1 MSFLTMF
8 VVGAISAFEF
18 FYILYSFD
26 KTIFL
31 TVLGYKVYIDAIFG
45 FGITAYM
52 ALSGT
57 ISGVV
62 IASISG
68 LIFTGVLYV
77 THKVFGDRKWNSK
90 EKKWAVTEPKWKI
103 EEMKAK
109 AKTLLSKFPQPSLP
123 QGALPC

>member
-26 KTIFL
+26 KAVFL

-45 FGITAYM
+45 FGITTYM

-90 EKKWAVTEPKWKI
+90 EKKWVVTEPEWKI
-103 EEMKAK
+103 EDIKAK
-109 AKTLLSKFPQPSLP
+109 AKSLLSKFPTLSPP

>member
-26 KTIFL
+26 KTLFL
-31 TVLGYKVYIDAIFG
+31 TVLGYKVYIDAFFG

-52 ALSGT
+52 ALPGT

-90 EKKWAVTEPKWKI
+90 EKKWVVTEPKWKL

>member
-26 KTIFL
+26 KTLFL

-90 EKKWAVTEPKWKI
+90 EKKWVVTEPKWKL

>member
-1 MSFLTMF
+1 MSLLTMF

-31 TVLGYKVYIDAIFG
+31 TVLGYKVYVDAIFG

-57 ISGVV
+57 ISGIV
-62 IASISG
+62 IAAMSG

-77 THKVFGDRKWNSK
+77 THKLFGDRKWNSK
-90 EKKWAVTEPKWKI
+90 EKKWVINNPEWKVEDI
-103 EEMKAK
+103 KAK
-109 AKTLLSKFPQPSLP
+109 AKSLLSKFPTLSPP

>member
-26 KTIFL
+26 RTIFL

-57 ISGVV
+57 ISGIV
-62 IASISG
+62 IAAISG

-77 THKVFGDRKWNSK
+77 THKLFGDRKWNSK
-90 EKKWAVTEPKWKI
+90 EKKWVINNPAWKVEDI
-103 EEMKAK
+103 KAK
-109 AKTLLSKFPQPSLP
+109 AKSLLSKLPTLSPP

>member
-1 MSFLTMF
+1 MSLLTMF

-31 TVLGYKVYIDAIFG
+31 TVLGYKVYVDAIFG
-45 FGITAYM
+45 LGITAYM

-57 ISGVV
+57 ISGIV
-62 IASISG
+62 IAAMSG

-77 THKVFGDRKWNSK
+77 THKLFGDRKWNSK
-90 EKKWAVTEPKWKI
+90 EKKWVINNPEWKVEDI
-103 EEMKAK
+103 KAK
-109 AKTLLSKFPQPSLP
+109 AKSLLSKFPTLSPP

>member
-1 MSFLTMF
+1 MSLLTMF

-26 KTIFL
+26 KAVFL
-31 TVLGYKVYIDAIFG
+31 TVLGYKVYVDAIFG

-57 ISGVV
+57 ISGIV
-62 IASISG
+62 IAAMSG

-77 THKVFGDRKWNSK
+77 THKLFGDRKWNSK
-90 EKKWAVTEPKWKI
+90 EKKWVINNPEWKVEDI
-103 EEMKAK
+103 KAK
-109 AKTLLSKFPQPSLP
+109 AKSLLSKFPQPSLP

>member
-26 KTIFL
+26 KTLFL

-90 EKKWAVTEPKWKI
+90 EKKWVVTEPKWKL

-109 AKTLLSKFPQPSLP
+109 AKTLLSKLPQPSLP

>member
-1 MSFLTMF
+1 MF

-26 KTIFL
+26 KTVFL

-52 ALSGT
+52 TLSGT

-90 EKKWAVTEPKWKI
+90 EKKWVVTEPKWKT
-103 EEMKAK
+103 EEIKAK

>member
-1 MSFLTMF
+1 MSLLTMF

-26 KTIFL
+26 KAVFL
-31 TVLGYKVYIDAIFG
+31 TVLGYKVYVDAIFG

-57 ISGVV
+57 ISGIV
-62 IASISG
+62 IAAMSG

-77 THKVFGDRKWNSK
+77 THKLFGDRKWNSK
-90 EKKWAVTEPKWKI
+90 EKKWVINNPEWKVEDI
-103 EEMKAK
+103 KAK
-109 AKTLLSKFPQPSLP
+109 AKSLLSKFPTLPPP

>member
-1 MSFLTMF
+1 MSLLTMF

-31 TVLGYKVYIDAIFG
+31 TVLGYKVYVDAIFG

-57 ISGVV
+57 ISGIV
-62 IASISG
+62 IAAMSG

-77 THKVFGDRKWNSK
+77 THKLFGDRKWNSK
-90 EKKWAVTEPKWKI
+90 EKKWVINNPEWKVEDI
-103 EEMKAK
+103 KAK
-109 AKTLLSKFPQPSLP
+109 AKSLLSKFPTLSQP

>member
-1 MSFLTMF
+1 MSLLTMF

-18 FYILYSFD
+18 FYILYSFN
-26 KTIFL
+26 KTVFL
-31 TVLGYKVYIDAIFG
+31 TVLGYKVYVDAIFG

-57 ISGVV
+57 ISGIV
-62 IASISG
+62 IAAMSG

-77 THKVFGDRKWNSK
+77 THKLFGDRKWNSK
-90 EKKWAVTEPKWKI
+90 EKKWVINNPEWKVEDI
-103 EEMKAK
+103 KAK
-109 AKTLLSKFPQPSLP
+109 AKSLLSKFPTISPP

>member
-26 KTIFL
+26 KTVFL

-90 EKKWAVTEPKWKI
+90 EKKWVVTEPKWKT
-103 EEMKAK
+103 EEIKAK

>member
-1 MSFLTMF
+1 MSLLTMF

-26 KTIFL
+26 KAVFL
-31 TVLGYKVYIDAIFG
+31 TVLGYKVYVDAIFG

-57 ISGVV
+57 ISGIV
-62 IASISG
+62 IAAMSG

-77 THKVFGDRKWNSK
+77 THKLFGDRKWNSK
-90 EKKWAVTEPKWKI
+90 EKKWVINNPEWKVEDI
-103 EEMKAK
+103 KAK
-109 AKTLLSKFPQPSLP
+109 AKSLLSKFPTLSPP

>member
-90 EKKWAVTEPKWKI
+90 EKKWVMSEPKWKL

-109 AKTLLSKFPQPSLP
+109 AQTLLSKFPQPSLP

>member
-1 MSFLTMF
+1 MSLLTMF

-26 KTIFL
+26 KAVFL
-31 TVLGYKVYIDAIFG
+31 TVLGYKVYVDAIFG

-57 ISGVV
+57 ISGIV
-62 IASISG
+62 IAAMSG

-77 THKVFGDRKWNSK
+77 THKLFGDRKWNSK
-90 EKKWAVTEPKWKI
+90 EKKWVINNPEWKVEDI
-103 EEMKAK
+103 KAK
-109 AKTLLSKFPQPSLP
+109 AKSLLSKFPQPSPP

>member
-62 IASISG
+62 IAAISG

-90 EKKWAVTEPKWKI
+90 EKKWVVTEPKWKLEDI
-103 EEMKAK
+103 KAK
-109 AKTLLSKFPQPSLP
+109 AKSLVSKFPHPSLP

>member
-1 MSFLTMF
+1 MSLLTMF

-31 TVLGYKVYIDAIFG
+31 TVLGYKVYVDAIFG

-57 ISGVV
+57 ISGIV
-62 IASISG
+62 IAAMSG

-77 THKVFGDRKWNSK
+77 THKLFGDRKWNSK
-90 EKKWAVTEPKWKI
+90 EKKWVINNPEWKVEDI
-103 EEMKAK
+103 KAK
-109 AKTLLSKFPQPSLP
+109 AKSLLSKFPTLSPQ

>member
-90 EKKWAVTEPKWKI
+90 EKKWVVTEPKWKL

>member
-90 EKKWAVTEPKWKI
+90 EKKWVVTEPKWKI

>member
-57 ISGVV
+57 ISGIV
-62 IASISG
+62 IAAISG

-77 THKVFGDRKWNSK
+77 THKLFGDRKWNSK
-90 EKKWAVTEPKWKI
+90 EKKWVVTDPQWKLEDI
-103 EEMKAK
+103 KAK
-109 AKTLLSKFPQPSLP
+109 AKSLVSKFPRPSLP

>member
-1 MSFLTMF
+1 MPLLTMF

-31 TVLGYKVYIDAIFG
+31 TVLGYKVYVDAIFG

-57 ISGVV
+57 ISGIV
-62 IASISG
+62 IAAMSG

-77 THKVFGDRKWNSK
+77 THKLFGDRKWNSK
-90 EKKWAVTEPKWKI
+90 EKKWVINNPEWKVEDI
-103 EEMKAK
+103 KAK
-109 AKTLLSKFPQPSLP
+109 AKSLLSKFPTLSPP

>member
-31 TVLGYKVYIDAIFG
+31 TVLGYKVYVDAIFG

-57 ISGVV
+57 ISGIV
-62 IASISG
+62 IAAMSG

-77 THKVFGDRKWNSK
+77 TQKLFGDRKWNSK
-90 EKKWAVTEPKWKI
+90 EKKWIINNPEWKVEDI
-103 EEMKAK
+103 KAK
-109 AKTLLSKFPQPSLP
+109 AKSLLSKFPTLSPP

>member
-26 KTIFL
+26 KTLFL

-90 EKKWAVTEPKWKI
+90 EKKWVVTEPKWKT
-103 EEMKAK
+103 EEIKAK